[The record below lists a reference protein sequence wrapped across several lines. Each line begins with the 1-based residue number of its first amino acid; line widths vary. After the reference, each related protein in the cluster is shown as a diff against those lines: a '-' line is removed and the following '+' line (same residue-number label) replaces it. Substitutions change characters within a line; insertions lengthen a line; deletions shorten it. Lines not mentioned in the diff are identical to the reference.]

1 MSALH
6 EDMRAGDELGLLAEA
21 TDSEAGAAR
30 AQRGGG
36 ALRSR
41 VVVALLTLGLLATA
55 LLISFVPRHSSA
67 MELRPSLGP
76 AALQEKVEAQTDGR
90 TKLVV
95 EQDLSKFITPA
106 SLPLRAV
113 PGGGGSLVPQAAT
126 QLFEHVVHESGLRD
140 ELTHAELVAFKDRF
154 IMGMIE
160 SDNANKYWAGDYI
173 KTSQELM
180 ESSKPVM
187 TKALAESWNKAQK
200 GFTVKMEDWMIDES
214 AASFQS
220 RLGRKN
226 IPKTGK
232 LAERTQQKNFGE
244 LHSRDAL
251 PAAFDSREAWPECAG
266 VIGKIHNQGRCGS
279 CWTFGALGPL
289 DSRLCIKTN
298 ATFSGDSAMLS
309 RGFAVS
315 CTVSY
320 DGCQGGWEYF
330 VYDYIEAH
338 AGIPTTACNPYF
350 AGEDFADHWSSS
362 MPAPACPTQC
372 DSRYTRSMADDW
384 FKPHGIG
391 AYRVVE
397 SPDDQGILDM
407 KRAMYEGGPVPF
419 AFAADNVFMGYSSG
433 IFNHSCG
440 QQPNHAVQAI
450 GWGEG
455 YILGQN
461 SWGPGWGWGGRMK
474 VAGCVVREFSIPG
487 DIITGTEDYP
497 LPVPT
502 ATFTTT
508 KTMPPPIES
517 TLPCVTLDDGCVTSP
532 NYPEPYGNSQHC
544 DIPYTIGKINVVDFS
559 SERGY
564 DSLTLNGQTYSGT
577 HGPQGVVP
585 TTNIVWSSDS
595 SVTAHGWKIC
605 PTA

>member
-1 MSALH
+1 MSALN

-21 TDSEAGAAR
+21 PDAEAGAAR
-30 AQRGGG
+30 EQRGGG

-55 LLISFVPRHSSA
+55 LLLSLVPRHSSA
-67 MELRPSLGP
+67 VELRPSLGP

-140 ELTHAELVAFKDRF
+140 ELTHAELGAFKDRF

-187 TKALAESWNKAQK
+187 TKALAESWNKAQT
-200 GFTVKMEDWMIDES
+200 GFTVKMEDWMLDES
-214 AASFQS
+214 VASFQS

-251 PAAFDSREAWPECAG
+251 PAAFDSREAWPACAG

-298 ATFSGDSAMLS
+298 ATFSGDLAMLS

-315 CTVSY
+315 CAVSH
-320 DGCQGGWEYF
+320 DGCQGGWEYSCWTF
-330 VYDYIEAH
+330 GALGPLDSRLCIKTNATFSGDLAMLSRGFAVSCAVSHDGCQGGWEYYVFDYIEAH
-338 AGIPTTACNPYF
+338 AGIPSTSCVPYF
-350 AGEDFADHWSSS
+350 AGEDYVDHWSSA
-362 MPAPACPTQC
+362 MPAPPCPAQC
-372 DSRYTRSMADDW
+372 DGRYTRPMADDW

-391 AYRVVE
+391 AYRVVQN
-397 SPDDQGILDM
+397 PDEQGILDM
-407 KRAMYEGGPVPF
+407 KHAMYNGGPVPF
-419 AFAADNVFMGYSSG
+419 AFAADNV
-433 IFNHSCG
+433 
-440 QQPNHAVQAI
+440 
-450 GWGEG
+450 
-455 YILGQN
+455 
-461 SWGPGWGWGGRMK
+461 
-474 VAGCVVREFSIPG
+474 
-487 DIITGTEDYP
+487 
-497 LPVPT
+497 
-502 ATFTTT
+502 
-508 KTMPPPIES
+508 
-517 TLPCVTLDDGCVTSP
+517 
-532 NYPEPYGNSQHC
+532 
-544 DIPYTIGKINVVDFS
+544 
-559 SERGY
+559 
-564 DSLTLNGQTYSGT
+564 
-577 HGPQGVVP
+577 
-585 TTNIVWSSDS
+585 
-595 SVTAHGWKIC
+595 
-605 PTA
+605 